1 MFAVVMPLFGILQRW
16 LAQWCIRA
24 LKLGDACARLFFAQL
39 TQRAYKCIYHA
50 AQFSSTNFR
59 TSNDKLHFE
68 CSAET
73 DEVAVFSFFPFS
85 PATTARCLRTQ
96 QQRNCVVVD
105 SHVYTTHFN
114 KYRISRCA
122 LVCAGVRWCAK
133 ATQDDYTSN
142 VKTMV
147 DSLFAIS

>member
-105 SHVYTTHFN
+105 SHVYTIQQ
-114 KYRISRCA
+114 ISHIA
-122 LVCAGVRWCAK
+122 MCAGVRWCALVCEGN
-133 ATQDDYTSN
+133 ARWLH
-142 VKTMV
+142 VKCENNGWQFV
-147 DSLFAIS
+147 CH